1 MLTATE
7 AARDLETPAGLETKG
22 YAGTIT
28 HMTARRKEMLERMK
42 ESAAEVGPNTADEA
56 GEANTGNLEAY
67 LQERRM
73 LRAMAERKV
82 AS

>member
-1 MLTATE
+1 
-7 AARDLETPAGLETKG
+7 
-22 YAGTIT
+22 
-28 HMTARRKEMLERMK
+28 MTARRKEMLERMK